1 MLQLPPD
8 SQAATASQSCADE
21 TGGGAAVAGL
31 LSAGRDVAGDG
42 ALGAGAGGAVDAG
55 AGGSLDGAGDGTTG
69 AGAVCRLTSAV
80 RAASSC
86 ACIVAWRDSSSA
98 ACRPAAAPPRSP
110 GG

>member
-31 LSAGRDVAGDG
+31 LSAGRDVAVDG
-42 ALGAGAGGAVDAG
+42 ALDAGGGGAVGAGASVELGAGGA
-55 AGGSLDGAGDGTTG
+55 LDGAGDGATG

-86 ACIVAWRDSSSA
+86 ACIVACRD
-98 ACRPAAAPPRSP
+98 
-110 GG
+110 